1 MGFCLSICNA
11 KITNLNHHSGLLIF
25 FETGTLQ
32 SKLPLNPLKSSCL
45 ILDSIGITDMCHHH
59 HTYVIRKLE
68 NMRQTTYSY
77 VTWLSH

>member
-1 MGFCLSICNA
+1 MGFCLSIRNA
-11 KITNLNHHSGLLIF
+11 KITNLNHHRGLLIF

-32 SKLPLNPLKSSCL
+32 SKLPLTPLKSSCL
-45 ILDSIGITDMCHHH
+45 ILHSIGITDMCH

-77 VTWLSH
+77 VT